1 MAESTKT
8 VVFIDP
14 NVTDWQNLV
23 NGVEPG
29 SLVFILDPRREG
41 IRQITDKLAAL
52 TDIDSVQ
59 IISHGGDGSLQLGS
73 TQLNSANL
81 NSYSSQLQQW
91 GKSLTA
97 TGDILLYGCDVAQ
110 GFVGKAF
117 VQQISQLTGADVAA
131 SDDLTGSAALGGDW
145 LLEYATGLI
154 EAPLALQVQAME
166 AYTSVL
172 PNYILGGYIGSWN
185 LNSST
190 PTTTP
195 FNKLTHLFYSFA
207 DVNTQ
212 GNVALPNDGD
222 GYNDISKLQQIKAQ
236 NPNLKILISI
246 GGANEFDFSAAA
258 ATVQS
263 RANFTQSAIQLM
275 KTNGFDGIDIDWEFP
290 QANEDNNY
298 IQLLAQLRQQINQAS
313 QNDGKQYL
321 LTTAFS
327 ASPYHLSAS
336 DYGANPYDFSPQDLK
351 ATSDYVDFIN
361 VMSYDYHGPWDNPAS
376 TNHQSA
382 LYKSTN
388 DNTYNS
394 AKLNTDWAIQR
405 YLSAG
410 VPATDIVLGAPL
422 YGHTWTGVNAGSNNG
437 LFQPGTAGTDLTYQE
452 LYNRLGTNGYQSFWD
467 NSAKVPYIYSSQ
479 TKVFSTYENNQ
490 SILGKT
496 DYVKQQGLGGA
507 FFWEITQ
514 DLSIT
519 SPDSLINVAATN
531 LGINSNVS
539 ITLAVSPSSVTED
552 GTANLIYTFT
562 RTGATTNALTVNYG
576 ITGTADSSDYTGAT
590 PGTGKTITFAAGAST
605 ATLTIDPTADT
616 TVESNETVALT
627 LASGTGYTVGTTTA
641 VTGTITNDDST
652 NPIFN
657 YNGSQYT
664 LTSYG
669 TWQEAQAE
677 AQSLGGNLVTINNQA
692 EQDWL
697 ISTFGVNQTLW
708 IGLTDEVTE
717 GTFKWVSGEISTY
730 TNWLPGEPNNAWDAE
745 DYVEMNFG
753 SPGKWNDSS
762 SNQRGI
768 VEITNISPS
777 ITLAVSPS
785 SVNEDGTTNLIYTF
799 TRTGATTNALT
810 VNYGI
815 AGTADSSDY
824 TGATPGTGKTIT
836 FAAGA
841 STATLTIDPTADT
854 TVESNET
861 VALTLASGTGYTV
874 GTTTAVTGTITND
887 DSTNPIFNYNGSQYT
902 LTSYGT
908 WQEAQAE
915 AQSLGGNL
923 VTINNQA
930 EQDWLVSTFGVTENL
945 WIGFTDEV
953 TEGQFKWASGET
965 STYTNWSPGEPN
977 NLGNEDYVE
986 IIGNGK
992 WNDLPSTLS
1001 RRGIIEI
1008 VLPTITLA
1016 VSPSSVTEDGTANLI
1031 YTFTRTGATTSA
1043 LTVNYG
1049 ITGTADGSDYTGAT
1063 PGTGKTITFAA
1074 GASTATLTIDP
1085 TVDTIIESDETV
1097 ALTLATG
1104 TGYTIGTTTAVTGT
1118 ITNDDFPTIT
1128 LAVSPSSVTE
1138 DGTTNLIYTFTRTGA
1153 TTSALTVNYDITG
1166 TANSS
1171 DYTGATPGTGKTI
1184 TFAVGSSTAT
1194 LTIDPTADTT
1204 IESNETVVLTLTS
1217 GTGYTVGTT
1226 TAVTGT
1232 ITNDDVAL
1240 PGVTLAVSPSSV
1252 LENGVT
1258 NLIYTFTR
1266 TGATTNALTVNY
1278 GIAGTANSADYTGA
1292 TPGTGKTITF
1302 AVGSSTATLTID
1314 PTADTTVESDETVS
1328 LTLASGTGYTIGT
1341 TTAVTGT
1348 ITNDDVFPTITLA
1361 VSPSSLLEDGTA
1373 NLIYTFTRTGATAN
1387 ALTVNY
1393 GVAGTA
1399 TFNNDYTQIGAASFT
1414 ATTGTITFAAGSST
1428 KTLTIDPTADTTV
1441 ESNETVA
1448 VTLATGTGYTVGTTT
1463 AVTGTITNDDIASPS
1478 ITLAVSPSS
1487 VTEDGT
1493 ANLIYTFTRTGA
1505 TTNALIVNYGVAGTA
1520 TFNNDYTQI
1529 GAASFTATTG
1539 TITFGAGSSTKTLT
1553 IDPTAD
1559 TTVESNETVALTLA
1573 TGTGYTIGTTTAVTG
1588 TITNDDTAGPLTL
1601 TGDAT
1606 NNNLVGGSGNDTF
1619 LGLGGQDTLTGGLGA
1634 DRFRFNSPTEGMDTI
1649 TDFSKTQGDKIELF
1663 GTGFNSLVWTDG
1675 VSNALAPSVFSMGT
1689 SANSWTNSIIYNNS
1703 NGIVYFDADALGSGS
1718 QVALAQLS
1726 PGLNLTNQDFIVSWV

>member
-496 DYVKQQGLGGA
+496 DYVNQQGLGGA

-697 ISTFGVNQTLW
+697 
-708 IGLTDEVTE
+708 
-717 GTFKWVSGEISTY
+717 
-730 TNWLPGEPNNAWDAE
+730 
-745 DYVEMNFG
+745 
-753 SPGKWNDSS
+753 
-762 SNQRGI
+762 
-768 VEITNISPS
+768 
-777 ITLAVSPS
+777 
-785 SVNEDGTTNLIYTF
+785 
-799 TRTGATTNALT
+799 
-810 VNYGI
+810 
-815 AGTADSSDY
+815 
-824 TGATPGTGKTIT
+824 
-836 FAAGA
+836 
-841 STATLTIDPTADT
+841 
-854 TVESNET
+854 
-861 VALTLASGTGYTV
+861 
-874 GTTTAVTGTITND
+874 
-887 DSTNPIFNYNGSQYT
+887 
-902 LTSYGT
+902 
-908 WQEAQAE
+908 
-915 AQSLGGNL
+915 
-923 VTINNQA
+923 
-930 EQDWLVSTFGVTENL
+930 VSTFGVTENL

-977 NLGNEDYVE
+977 NVGNEEYVE

-1008 VLPTITLA
+1008 VLPT
-1016 VSPSSVTEDGTANLI
+1016 
-1031 YTFTRTGATTSA
+1031 
-1043 LTVNYG
+1043 
-1049 ITGTADGSDYTGAT
+1049 
-1063 PGTGKTITFAA
+1063 
-1074 GASTATLTIDP
+1074 
-1085 TVDTIIESDETV
+1085 
-1097 ALTLATG
+1097 
-1104 TGYTIGTTTAVTGT
+1104 
-1118 ITNDDFPTIT
+1118 
-1128 LAVSPSSVTE
+1128 
-1138 DGTTNLIYTFTRTGA
+1138 
-1153 TTSALTVNYDITG
+1153 
-1166 TANSS
+1166 
-1171 DYTGATPGTGKTI
+1171 
-1184 TFAVGSSTAT
+1184 
-1194 LTIDPTADTT
+1194 
-1204 IESNETVVLTLTS
+1204 
-1217 GTGYTVGTT
+1217 
-1226 TAVTGT
+1226 
-1232 ITNDDVAL
+1232 
-1240 PGVTLAVSPSSV
+1240 
-1252 LENGVT
+1252 
-1258 NLIYTFTR
+1258 
-1266 TGATTNALTVNY
+1266 
-1278 GIAGTANSADYTGA
+1278 
-1292 TPGTGKTITF
+1292 
-1302 AVGSSTATLTID
+1302 
-1314 PTADTTVESDETVS
+1314 
-1328 LTLASGTGYTIGT
+1328 
-1341 TTAVTGT
+1341 
-1348 ITNDDVFPTITLA
+1348 
-1361 VSPSSLLEDGTA
+1361 
-1373 NLIYTFTRTGATAN
+1373 
-1387 ALTVNY
+1387 
-1393 GVAGTA
+1393 
-1399 TFNNDYTQIGAASFT
+1399 
-1414 ATTGTITFAAGSST
+1414 
-1428 KTLTIDPTADTTV
+1428 
-1441 ESNETVA
+1441 
-1448 VTLATGTGYTVGTTT
+1448 
-1463 AVTGTITNDDIASPS
+1463 

-1649 TDFSKTQGDKIELF
+1649 TDFSKSQGDKIELF